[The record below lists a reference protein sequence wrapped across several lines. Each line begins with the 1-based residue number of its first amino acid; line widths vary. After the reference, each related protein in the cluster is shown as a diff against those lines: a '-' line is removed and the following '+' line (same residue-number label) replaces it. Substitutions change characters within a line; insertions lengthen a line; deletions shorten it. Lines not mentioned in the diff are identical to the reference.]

1 MEITDELYADLSK
14 RIKAGEFLKK
24 GATFASLPS
33 FSEGASSASLPSLP
47 EGADERMQ
55 SFYEDCQASRALDEK
70 KIKAL
75 ENEIQAL
82 KDEAKARMVRN
93 DANEAIAE
101 FNSALETDYDN
112 YKAESEKT
120 IATLKEALDDARKLS
135 TDALDRN
142 KKLLKEIERLRA
154 KNETL
159 SSFEA
164 ISYKRMPPP
173 VHEESGKD
181 DGSKAK
187 AKIAK
192 KIIKAGVDYASDI
205 AKVKTPEDGHMC
217 MRLLDYMLE
226 EGVKKELSH
235 DKDTQYELGNM
246 ILGIIPNRDRAIEEM
261 NARKVENEAR
271 VVVSN
276 GGIYNNEVNNQ
287 HVVPQN
293 TGNVLP
299 GEGMQQNKLEDMP
312 QNNWGGDQQ

>member
-1 MEITDELYADLSK
+1 MLISDDLYADLSK

-24 GATFASLPS
+24 D
-33 FSEGASSASLPSLP
+33 ASSANLPSLP

-55 SFYEDCQASRALDEK
+55 SFYDDCKASRALDQK

-93 DANEAIAE
+93 DANEAVVE
-101 FNSALETDYDN
+101 FNSALETDYEN

-120 IATLKEALDDARKLS
+120 IATLKEALDDARKIS
-135 TDALDRN
+135 TDALGRN
-142 KKLLKEIERLRA
+142 KKLLKEIERLKA
-154 KNETL
+154 KNDTL
-159 SSFEA
+159 SSYEA
-164 ISYKRMPPP
+164 MSYNRMPPP
-173 VHEESGKD
+173 VQEETGKD

-205 AKVKTPEDGHMC
+205 AKVETPEDGHMC

-246 ILGIIPNRDRAIEEM
+246 ILGIISNRDRAIEEM
-261 NARKVENEAR
+261 KARKAENEAR
-271 VVVSN
+271 IIVSN
-276 GGIYNNEVNNQ
+276 GGVYNNEVNSQ
-287 HVVPQN
+287 QVVQQN
-293 TGNVLP
+293 LGNVLP
-299 GEGMQQNKLEDMP
+299 GGGMQQNNLEDMQ
-312 QNNWGGDQQ
+312 QNNMGGDQQ

>member
-1 MEITDELYADLSK
+1 MQITDDLYADLSK

-24 GATFASLPS
+24 DAT
-33 FSEGASSASLPSLP
+33 SANLPSLP

-55 SFYEDCQASRALDEK
+55 SFYDDCKASRALDQK

-93 DANEAIAE
+93 DANEAVVE
-101 FNSALETDYDN
+101 FNSALETDYEN

-120 IATLKEALDDARKLS
+120 ITTLKEALDDARKIS

-142 KKLLKEIERLRA
+142 KKLLKEIDRLKAR
-154 KNETL
+154 NETL
-159 SSFEA
+159 SSYEA
-164 ISYKRMPPP
+164 ISYRRMPPP
-173 VHEESGKD
+173 VQEETGKD

-205 AKVKTPEDGHMC
+205 AKVETPEDGHMC

-246 ILGIIPNRDRAIEEM
+246 ILGIISNRDRAIEEM
-261 NARKVENEAR
+261 KARKAENEAR
-271 VVVSN
+271 IIVSN
-276 GGIYNNEVNNQ
+276 GGVYNNEVNSQ
-287 HVVPQN
+287 HVVQQN
-293 TGNVLP
+293 LGNVLP
-299 GEGMQQNKLEDMP
+299 GGGMQQNNLEDMQ
-312 QNNWGGDQQ
+312 QNNLGGDQQ

>member
-24 GATFASLPS
+24 D
-33 FSEGASSASLPSLP
+33 ASSAGRPSLP
-47 EGADERMQ
+47 EGEDERMQ
-55 SFYEDCQASRALDEK
+55 SFNEDCKASRALDQK

-75 ENEIQAL
+75 ENENQAL
-82 KDEAKARMVRN
+82 KDEAKARMERMN
-93 DANEAIAE
+93 TNEAIVE
-101 FNSALETDYDN
+101 FNSALETDYEN

-120 IATLKEALDDARKLS
+120 ITTLKEALDDARKIS

-142 KKLLKEIERLRA
+142 KKLLKEIERLKA
-154 KNETL
+154 KNDTL
-159 SSFEA
+159 SSYEA
-164 ISYKRMPPP
+164 MSYNRMPPP
-173 VHEESGKD
+173 VQEESGKD

-205 AKVKTPEDGHMC
+205 AKVGTPEDGHMC

-246 ILGIIPNRDRAIEEM
+246 ILGIISNRDRAIEEM
-261 NARKVENEAR
+261 KARKAENDAR
-271 VVVSN
+271 IIVSN
-276 GGIYNNEVNNQ
+276 GGVYNNEVNSQ
-287 HVVPQN
+287 QVVPQN
-293 TGNVLP
+293 PGNVLP
-299 GEGMQQNKLEDMP
+299 GEGMQQNTLEDMQ
-312 QNNWGGDQQ
+312 QNNLGGDQQ

>member
-1 MEITDELYADLSK
+1 MLISDDLYADLSK

-24 GATFASLPS
+24 D
-33 FSEGASSASLPSLP
+33 ASSANLPSLP

-55 SFYEDCQASRALDEK
+55 SFYDDCKASRALDQK

-93 DANEAIAE
+93 DANEAVVE
-101 FNSALETDYDN
+101 FNSALETDYEN

-120 IATLKEALDDARKLS
+120 IATLKEALDDARKIS
-135 TDALDRN
+135 TDALGRN
-142 KKLLKEIERLRA
+142 KKLLKEIERLKA
-154 KNETL
+154 KNDTL
-159 SSFEA
+159 SSYEA
-164 ISYKRMPPP
+164 MSYNRMPPP
-173 VHEESGKD
+173 VQEETGKD

-205 AKVKTPEDGHMC
+205 AKVETPEDGHMC

-246 ILGIIPNRDRAIEEM
+246 ILGIISNRDRAIEEM
-261 NARKVENEAR
+261 KVRKAENEAR
-271 VVVSN
+271 IIVSN
-276 GGIYNNEVNNQ
+276 GGVYNNEVNSQ

-293 TGNVLP
+293 LGNVLP
-299 GEGMQQNKLEDMP
+299 GEGMQQNKLEDMQ
-312 QNNWGGDQQ
+312 QNNLGGNQQ

>member
-1 MEITDELYADLSK
+1 MQITDDLYADLSK
-14 RIKAGEFLKK
+14 RIKAGEFLTKD
-24 GATFASLPS
+24 
-33 FSEGASSASLPSLP
+33 ASSANLPSLP

-55 SFYEDCQASRALDEK
+55 SFYDDCKASRALDQK

-93 DANEAIAE
+93 DANEAVVE
-101 FNSALETDYDN
+101 FNSALETDYEN

-120 IATLKEALDDARKLS
+120 IATLKEALDDARKIS

-142 KKLLKEIERLRA
+142 KKLLKEIERLKA
-154 KNETL
+154 KNDTL
-159 SSFEA
+159 SSYEA
-164 ISYKRMPPP
+164 MSYNRMPPP
-173 VHEESGKD
+173 VQEETGKD

-205 AKVKTPEDGHMC
+205 AKVETPEDGHMC

-246 ILGIIPNRDRAIEEM
+246 ILGIISNRDRAIEEM
-261 NARKVENEAR
+261 KARKAENEAR
-271 VVVSN
+271 IIVSN
-276 GGIYNNEVNNQ
+276 GGVYNNEVNSQ
-287 HVVPQN
+287 HVVQQN
-293 TGNVLP
+293 LGNVLP
-299 GEGMQQNKLEDMP
+299 GEGMQLNKLEDMP
-312 QNNWGGDQQ
+312 QNNMGGDQQ

>member
-1 MEITDELYADLSK
+1 MLISDDLYADLSK

-24 GATFASLPS
+24 DAT
-33 FSEGASSASLPSLP
+33 SANLPSLP

-55 SFYEDCQASRALDEK
+55 SFYDDCKASRALDQK

-93 DANEAIAE
+93 DANEAVVE
-101 FNSALETDYDN
+101 FNSALETDYEN

-120 IATLKEALDDARKLS
+120 IATLKEALDDARKIS
-135 TDALDRN
+135 TDALGRN
-142 KKLLKEIERLRA
+142 KKLLKEIERLKA
-154 KNETL
+154 KNDTL
-159 SSFEA
+159 SSYEA
-164 ISYKRMPPP
+164 MSYNRMPPP
-173 VHEESGKD
+173 VQEETGKD

-205 AKVKTPEDGHMC
+205 AKVETPEDGHMC

-246 ILGIIPNRDRAIEEM
+246 ILGIISNRDRAIEEM
-261 NARKVENEAR
+261 KARKAENEAR
-271 VVVSN
+271 IIVSN
-276 GGIYNNEVNNQ
+276 GGVYNNEVNSQ
-287 HVVPQN
+287 HVVQQN
-293 TGNVLP
+293 LGNVLP
-299 GEGMQQNKLEDMP
+299 GEGMQLNKLEDMP
-312 QNNWGGDQQ
+312 QNNMGGDQQ

>member
-1 MEITDELYADLSK
+1 MLISDDLYADLSK

-24 GATFASLPS
+24 D
-33 FSEGASSASLPSLP
+33 ASSANLPSLP

-55 SFYEDCQASRALDEK
+55 SFYDDCKASRALDQK

-93 DANEAIAE
+93 DANEAVVE
-101 FNSALETDYDN
+101 FNSALETDYEN

-120 IATLKEALDDARKLS
+120 IATLKEALDDARKIS
-135 TDALDRN
+135 TDALGRN
-142 KKLLKEIERLRA
+142 KKLLKEIERLKA
-154 KNETL
+154 KNDTL
-159 SSFEA
+159 SSYEA
-164 ISYKRMPPP
+164 MSYNRMPPP
-173 VHEESGKD
+173 VQEESGKD

-205 AKVKTPEDGHMC
+205 AKVETPEDGHMC

-246 ILGIIPNRDRAIEEM
+246 ILGIISNRDRAIEEM
-261 NARKVENEAR
+261 KARKAENEAR
-271 VVVSN
+271 IIVSN
-276 GGIYNNEVNNQ
+276 GGVYNNEVNSQ
-287 HVVPQN
+287 QVVQQN
-293 TGNVLP
+293 LGNVLP
-299 GEGMQQNKLEDMP
+299 G
-312 QNNWGGDQQ
+312 GGDAAE

>member
-1 MEITDELYADLSK
+1 MQITDDLYADLSK

-24 GATFASLPS
+24 D
-33 FSEGASSASLPSLP
+33 ASSANLPSLP

-55 SFYEDCQASRALDEK
+55 SFYDDCKASRALDQK

-93 DANEAIAE
+93 DANEAVVE
-101 FNSALETDYDN
+101 FNSALETDYEN

-120 IATLKEALDDARKLS
+120 IATLKEALDDARKIS

-142 KKLLKEIERLRA
+142 KKLLKEIERLKA
-154 KNETL
+154 KNDTL
-159 SSFEA
+159 SSYEA
-164 ISYKRMPPP
+164 MSYNRMPPP
-173 VHEESGKD
+173 VQEETGKD

-205 AKVKTPEDGHMC
+205 AKVETPEDGHMC

-246 ILGIIPNRDRAIEEM
+246 ILGIISNRDRAIEEM
-261 NARKVENEAR
+261 KARKAENEAR
-271 VVVSN
+271 IIVSN
-276 GGIYNNEVNNQ
+276 GGVYNNEVNSQ
-287 HVVPQN
+287 HVVQQN
-293 TGNVLP
+293 LGNVLP
-299 GEGMQQNKLEDMP
+299 GEGMQLNKLEDMP
-312 QNNWGGDQQ
+312 QNNMGGDQQ

>member
-1 MEITDELYADLSK
+1 MQITDDLYADLSK

-24 GATFASLPS
+24 DAT
-33 FSEGASSASLPSLP
+33 SANLPSLP

-55 SFYEDCQASRALDEK
+55 SFYDDCKASRALDQK

-93 DANEAIAE
+93 DANEAVVE
-101 FNSALETDYDN
+101 FNSALETDYEN

-120 IATLKEALDDARKLS
+120 IATLKEALDDARKIS
-135 TDALDRN
+135 TDALGRN
-142 KKLLKEIERLRA
+142 KKLLKEIERLKA
-154 KNETL
+154 KNDTL
-159 SSFEA
+159 SSYEA
-164 ISYKRMPPP
+164 MSYNRMPPP
-173 VHEESGKD
+173 VQEETGKD

-205 AKVKTPEDGHMC
+205 AKVETPEDGHMC

-246 ILGIIPNRDRAIEEM
+246 ILGIISNRDRAIEEM
-261 NARKVENEAR
+261 KARKAENEAR
-271 VVVSN
+271 IIVSN
-276 GGIYNNEVNNQ
+276 GGVYNNEVNSQ
-287 HVVPQN
+287 HVVQQN
-293 TGNVLP
+293 LGNVLP
-299 GEGMQQNKLEDMP
+299 GEGMQQNKLEDMQ
-312 QNNWGGDQQ
+312 QNNLGGDQQ

>member
-1 MEITDELYADLSK
+1 MQITDDLYADLSK

-24 GATFASLPS
+24 DAT
-33 FSEGASSASLPSLP
+33 SANLPSLP

-55 SFYEDCQASRALDEK
+55 SFYDDCKASRALDQK

-93 DANEAIAE
+93 DANEAVVE
-101 FNSALETDYDN
+101 FNSALETDYEN

-120 IATLKEALDDARKLS
+120 IATLKEALDDARKIS
-135 TDALDRN
+135 TDALGRN
-142 KKLLKEIERLRA
+142 KKLLKEIERLKA
-154 KNETL
+154 KNDTL
-159 SSFEA
+159 SSYEA
-164 ISYKRMPPP
+164 MSYNRMPPP
-173 VHEESGKD
+173 VQEETGKD

-205 AKVKTPEDGHMC
+205 AKVETPEDGHMC

-246 ILGIIPNRDRAIEEM
+246 ILGIISNRDRAIEEM
-261 NARKVENEAR
+261 KARKAENEAR
-271 VVVSN
+271 TIVSN
-276 GGIYNNEVNNQ
+276 GGVYNNEVNSQ

-293 TGNVLP
+293 LGNVLP
-299 GEGMQQNKLEDMP
+299 GEGMQLNKLEDMQ
-312 QNNWGGDQQ
+312 QNNLGGDQQ

>member
-1 MEITDELYADLSK
+1 MQITDDLYADLSK

-24 GATFASLPS
+24 D
-33 FSEGASSASLPSLP
+33 ASSANLPSLP

-55 SFYEDCQASRALDEK
+55 SFYDDCKASRALDQK

-93 DANEAIAE
+93 DANEAVVE
-101 FNSALETDYDN
+101 FNSALETDYEN

-120 IATLKEALDDARKLS
+120 IATLKEALDDARKIS
-135 TDALDRN
+135 TDALGRN
-142 KKLLKEIERLRA
+142 KKLLKEIERLKAR
-154 KNETL
+154 NDTL
-159 SSFEA
+159 SSYEA
-164 ISYKRMPPP
+164 MSYNRMPPP
-173 VHEESGKD
+173 VQEETGKD

-205 AKVKTPEDGHMC
+205 AKVETPEDGHMC

-246 ILGIIPNRDRAIEEM
+246 ILGIISNRDRAIEEM
-261 NARKVENEAR
+261 KARKAENEAR
-271 VVVSN
+271 IIVSN
-276 GGIYNNEVNNQ
+276 GGVYNNEVNSQ
-287 HVVPQN
+287 HVIQQN
-293 TGNVLP
+293 LGNFLP
-299 GEGMQQNKLEDMP
+299 GGGMQQNNLEDMQ
-312 QNNWGGDQQ
+312 QNNLGGDQQ

>member
-1 MEITDELYADLSK
+1 MQITDDLYADLSK

-24 GATFASLPS
+24 DAT
-33 FSEGASSASLPSLP
+33 SANLPSLP

-55 SFYEDCQASRALDEK
+55 SFYDDCKASRALDQK

-93 DANEAIAE
+93 DANEAVVE
-101 FNSALETDYDN
+101 FNSALETDYEN

-120 IATLKEALDDARKLS
+120 IATLKEALDDARKIS
-135 TDALDRN
+135 TDALGRN
-142 KKLLKEIERLRA
+142 KKLLKEIERLKA
-154 KNETL
+154 KNDTL
-159 SSFEA
+159 SSYEA
-164 ISYKRMPPP
+164 MSYNRMPPP
-173 VHEESGKD
+173 VQEETGKD

-205 AKVKTPEDGHMC
+205 AKVETPEDGHMC

-246 ILGIIPNRDRAIEEM
+246 ILGIISNRDRAIEEM
-261 NARKVENEAR
+261 KARKAENEAR
-271 VVVSN
+271 IIVSN
-276 GGIYNNEVNNQ
+276 GGVYNNEVNSQ
-287 HVVPQN
+287 HVVQQN
-293 TGNVLP
+293 LGNVLP
-299 GEGMQQNKLEDMP
+299 GGGMQQNNLEDMQ
-312 QNNWGGDQQ
+312 QNNLGGDQQ

>member
-1 MEITDELYADLSK
+1 MQITDDLYADLSK

-24 GATFASLPS
+24 D
-33 FSEGASSASLPSLP
+33 ASSANLPSLP

-55 SFYEDCQASRALDEK
+55 SFYDDCKASRALDQK

-93 DANEAIAE
+93 DANEAVVE
-101 FNSALETDYDN
+101 FNSALETDYEN

-120 IATLKEALDDARKLS
+120 IATLKEALDDARKIS

-142 KKLLKEIERLRA
+142 KKLLKEIDRLKAR
-154 KNETL
+154 NETL
-159 SSFEA
+159 SSYEA
-164 ISYKRMPPP
+164 ISYRRMPPT
-173 VHEESGKD
+173 VHNESGKD

-187 AKIAK
+187 AKVAK
-192 KIIKAGVDYASDI
+192 KIIKVGVDYASDI
-205 AKVKTPEDGHMC
+205 AKVKTPEDGLMC

-246 ILGIIPNRDRAIEEM
+246 ILGIISNRDRAIEEM
-261 NARKVENEAR
+261 KARKAENEAR
-271 VVVSN
+271 IIVSN
-276 GGIYNNEVNNQ
+276 GGVYNNEVNSQ
-287 HVVPQN
+287 HVVQQN
-293 TGNVLP
+293 LGNVLP
-299 GEGMQQNKLEDMP
+299 GGGMQQNNLEDMQ
-312 QNNWGGDQQ
+312 QNNLGGDQQ

>member
-1 MEITDELYADLSK
+1 MLISDDLYADLSK

-24 GATFASLPS
+24 D
-33 FSEGASSASLPSLP
+33 ASSANLPSLP

-55 SFYEDCQASRALDEK
+55 SFYDDCKASRALDQK

-93 DANEAIAE
+93 DANEAVVE
-101 FNSALETDYDN
+101 FNSALETDYEN

-120 IATLKEALDDARKLS
+120 IATLKEALDDARKIS
-135 TDALDRN
+135 TDALGRN
-142 KKLLKEIERLRA
+142 KKLLKEIERLKA
-154 KNETL
+154 KNDTL
-159 SSFEA
+159 SSYEA
-164 ISYKRMPPP
+164 MSYNRMPPP
-173 VHEESGKD
+173 VQEETGKD

-205 AKVKTPEDGHMC
+205 AKVETPEDGHMC

-246 ILGIIPNRDRAIEEM
+246 ILGIISNRDRAIEEM
-261 NARKVENEAR
+261 KARKAENEAR
-271 VVVSN
+271 IIVSN
-276 GGIYNNEVNNQ
+276 GGVYNNEVNSQ

-293 TGNVLP
+293 LGNVLP
-299 GEGMQQNKLEDMP
+299 GEGMQLNKLEDMQ
-312 QNNWGGDQQ
+312 QNNLGGDQQ

>member
-1 MEITDELYADLSK
+1 MLISDDLYADLSK

-24 GATFASLPS
+24 DAT
-33 FSEGASSASLPSLP
+33 SANLPSLP

-55 SFYEDCQASRALDEK
+55 SFYDDCKASRALDQK

-93 DANEAIAE
+93 DANEAVVE
-101 FNSALETDYDN
+101 FNSALETDYEN

-120 IATLKEALDDARKLS
+120 IATLKEALDDARKIS

-142 KKLLKEIERLRA
+142 KKLLKEIERLKA
-154 KNETL
+154 KNDTL
-159 SSFEA
+159 SSYEA
-164 ISYKRMPPP
+164 MSYNRMPPP
-173 VHEESGKD
+173 VQEETGKD

-205 AKVKTPEDGHMC
+205 AKVETPEDGHMC

-246 ILGIIPNRDRAIEEM
+246 ILGIISNRDRAIEEM
-261 NARKVENEAR
+261 KARKAENEAR
-271 VVVSN
+271 IIVSN
-276 GGIYNNEVNNQ
+276 GGVYNNEVNSQ
-287 HVVPQN
+287 HVVQQN
-293 TGNVLP
+293 LGNVLP
-299 GEGMQQNKLEDMP
+299 GGGMQQNNLEDMQ
-312 QNNWGGDQQ
+312 QNNLGGDQQ

>member
-1 MEITDELYADLSK
+1 MQITDDLYADLSK

-24 GATFASLPS
+24 D
-33 FSEGASSASLPSLP
+33 ASSANLPSLP

-55 SFYEDCQASRALDEK
+55 SFYDDCKASHALDQK

-75 ENEIQAL
+75 ENENQAL
-82 KDEAKARMVRN
+82 KDEAKAQMVRN
-93 DANEAIAE
+93 DANEAVVE
-101 FNSALETDYDN
+101 FNSALETDYEN

-120 IATLKEALDDARKLS
+120 IATLKEALDDARKIS

-142 KKLLKEIERLRA
+142 KKLLKEIERLKA
-154 KNETL
+154 KNDTL
-159 SSFEA
+159 SSYEA
-164 ISYKRMPPP
+164 MSYNRMPPP
-173 VHEESGKD
+173 VQEETGKD

-205 AKVKTPEDGHMC
+205 AKVETPEDGHMC

-246 ILGIIPNRDRAIEEM
+246 ILGIISNRDRAIEEM
-261 NARKVENEAR
+261 KARKAENEAR
-271 VVVSN
+271 IIVSN
-276 GGIYNNEVNNQ
+276 GGVYNNEVNSQ
-287 HVVPQN
+287 HVVQQN
-293 TGNVLP
+293 LGNVLP
-299 GEGMQQNKLEDMP
+299 GEGMQLNKLEDMP
-312 QNNWGGDQQ
+312 QNNMGGDQQ

>member
-1 MEITDELYADLSK
+1 MQITDDLYADLSK

-24 GATFASLPS
+24 D
-33 FSEGASSASLPSLP
+33 ASSANLPSLP

-55 SFYEDCQASRALDEK
+55 SFYDDCKASHALDQK

-75 ENEIQAL
+75 ENENQAL
-82 KDEAKARMVRN
+82 KDEAKAQMVRN
-93 DANEAIAE
+93 DANEAVVE
-101 FNSALETDYDN
+101 FNSALETDYEN

-120 IATLKEALDDARKLS
+120 IATLKEALDDARKIS

-142 KKLLKEIERLRA
+142 KKLLKEIERLKA
-154 KNETL
+154 KNDTL
-159 SSFEA
+159 SSYEA
-164 ISYKRMPPP
+164 MSYNRMPPP
-173 VHEESGKD
+173 VQEETGKD

-205 AKVKTPEDGHMC
+205 AKVETPEDGHMC

-246 ILGIIPNRDRAIEEM
+246 ILGIISNRDRAIEEM
-261 NARKVENEAR
+261 KARKAENEAR
-271 VVVSN
+271 IIVSN
-276 GGIYNNEVNNQ
+276 GGVYNNEVNSQ
-287 HVVPQN
+287 HVVQQN
-293 TGNVLP
+293 LGNVLP
-299 GEGMQQNKLEDMP
+299 GGGMQQNNLEDMQ
-312 QNNWGGDQQ
+312 QNNLGGDQQ

>member
-1 MEITDELYADLSK
+1 MQITDDLYADLSK

-24 GATFASLPS
+24 D
-33 FSEGASSASLPSLP
+33 ASSANLPSLP

-55 SFYEDCQASRALDEK
+55 SFYDDCKASRALDQK

-93 DANEAIAE
+93 DANEAVVE
-101 FNSALETDYDN
+101 FNSALETDYEN
-112 YKAESEKT
+112 YKAKSEKT
-120 IATLKEALDDARKLS
+120 IATLKEALDDARKIS
-135 TDALDRN
+135 TDALGRN
-142 KKLLKEIERLRA
+142 KKLLKEIERLKA
-154 KNETL
+154 KNDTL
-159 SSFEA
+159 SSYEA
-164 ISYKRMPPP
+164 MSYNRMPPP
-173 VHEESGKD
+173 VQEETGKD

-205 AKVKTPEDGHMC
+205 AKVETPEDGHMC

-246 ILGIIPNRDRAIEEM
+246 ILGIISNRDRAIEEM
-261 NARKVENEAR
+261 KARKAENEAR
-271 VVVSN
+271 IIVSN
-276 GGIYNNEVNNQ
+276 GGVYNNEVNSQ
-287 HVVPQN
+287 HVVQQN
-293 TGNVLP
+293 LGNVLP
-299 GEGMQQNKLEDMP
+299 GGGMQQNNLEDMQ
-312 QNNWGGDQQ
+312 QNNLGGDQQ

>member
-1 MEITDELYADLSK
+1 MQITDDLYADLSK

-24 GATFASLPS
+24 D
-33 FSEGASSASLPSLP
+33 ASSANLPSLP

-55 SFYEDCQASRALDEK
+55 SFYDDCKASRALDQK

-93 DANEAIAE
+93 DANEAVVE
-101 FNSALETDYDN
+101 FNSALETDYEN

-120 IATLKEALDDARKLS
+120 IATLKEALDDARKIS
-135 TDALDRN
+135 TDALGRN
-142 KKLLKEIERLRA
+142 KKLLKEIERLKA
-154 KNETL
+154 KNDTL
-159 SSFEA
+159 SSYEA
-164 ISYKRMPPP
+164 MSYNRMPPP
-173 VHEESGKD
+173 VQEESGKD

-205 AKVKTPEDGHMC
+205 AKVETPEDGHMC

-246 ILGIIPNRDRAIEEM
+246 ILGIISNRDRAIEEM
-261 NARKVENEAR
+261 KARKAENEAR
-271 VVVSN
+271 IIVSN
-276 GGIYNNEVNNQ
+276 GGVYNNEVNSQ
-287 HVVPQN
+287 HVV
-293 TGNVLP
+293 
-299 GEGMQQNKLEDMP
+299 QQNL
-312 QNNWGGDQQ
+312 GDRKSVV

>member
-1 MEITDELYADLSK
+1 MLISDDLYADLSK

-24 GATFASLPS
+24 D
-33 FSEGASSASLPSLP
+33 ASSANLPSLP

-55 SFYEDCQASRALDEK
+55 SFYDDCKASRALDQK

-93 DANEAIAE
+93 DANEAVVE
-101 FNSALETDYDN
+101 FNSALETDYEN
-112 YKAESEKT
+112 YKAESKKT
-120 IATLKEALDDARKLS
+120 IATLKEALDDARKIS

-142 KKLLKEIERLRA
+142 KKLLKEIERLKA
-154 KNETL
+154 KNDTL
-159 SSFEA
+159 SSYEA
-164 ISYKRMPPP
+164 MSYNRMPPP
-173 VHEESGKD
+173 VQEESGKD

-205 AKVKTPEDGHMC
+205 AKVETPEDGHMC

-246 ILGIIPNRDRAIEEM
+246 ILGIISNRDRAIEEM
-261 NARKVENEAR
+261 KARKAENEAR
-271 VVVSN
+271 IIVSN
-276 GGIYNNEVNNQ
+276 GGVYNNEVNSQ
-287 HVVPQN
+287 HVVQQN
-293 TGNVLP
+293 LGNVLP
-299 GEGMQQNKLEDMP
+299 GEGMQLNKLEDMP
-312 QNNWGGDQQ
+312 QNNMGGDQQ

>member
-1 MEITDELYADLSK
+1 MQISDDLYADLSK

-24 GATFASLPS
+24 DAT
-33 FSEGASSASLPSLP
+33 SANLPSLP

-55 SFYEDCQASRALDEK
+55 SFYDDCKASRALDQK

-93 DANEAIAE
+93 DANEAVVE
-101 FNSALETDYDN
+101 FNSALETDYEN

-120 IATLKEALDDARKLS
+120 IATLKEALDDARKIS
-135 TDALDRN
+135 TDALGRN
-142 KKLLKEIERLRA
+142 KKLLKEIERLKA
-154 KNETL
+154 KNDTL
-159 SSFEA
+159 SSYEA
-164 ISYKRMPPP
+164 MSYNRMPPP
-173 VHEESGKD
+173 VQEETGKD

-205 AKVKTPEDGHMC
+205 AKVETPEDGHMC

-246 ILGIIPNRDRAIEEM
+246 ILGIISNRDRAIEEM
-261 NARKVENEAR
+261 KARKAENEAR
-271 VVVSN
+271 IIVSN
-276 GGIYNNEVNNQ
+276 GGVYNNEVNSQ
-287 HVVPQN
+287 HVVQQN
-293 TGNVLP
+293 LGNVLP
-299 GEGMQQNKLEDMP
+299 GGGMQQNNLEDMQ
-312 QNNWGGDQQ
+312 QNNLGGDQQ

>member
-1 MEITDELYADLSK
+1 MQITDDLYADLSK

-24 GATFASLPS
+24 D
-33 FSEGASSASLPSLP
+33 ASSANLPSLP

-55 SFYEDCQASRALDEK
+55 SFYDDCKASRALDQK

-93 DANEAIAE
+93 DANEAVVE
-101 FNSALETDYDN
+101 FNSALETDYEN

-120 IATLKEALDDARKLS
+120 IATLKEALDDARKIS
-135 TDALDRN
+135 TDALGRN
-142 KKLLKEIERLRA
+142 KKLLKEIERLKA
-154 KNETL
+154 KNDTL
-159 SSFEA
+159 SSYEA
-164 ISYKRMPPP
+164 MSYNRMPPP
-173 VHEESGKD
+173 VQEETGKD

-205 AKVKTPEDGHMC
+205 AKVETPEDGHMC

-246 ILGIIPNRDRAIEEM
+246 ILGIISNRDRAIEEM
-261 NARKVENEAR
+261 KARKAENEAR
-271 VVVSN
+271 IIVSN
-276 GGIYNNEVNNQ
+276 GGVYNNEVNSQ
-287 HVVPQN
+287 HVVQQN
-293 TGNVLP
+293 LGNVLP
-299 GEGMQQNKLEDMP
+299 GGGMQQNNL
-312 QNNWGGDQQ
+312 GGDQQ

>member
-1 MEITDELYADLSK
+1 MQITDDLYADLSK

-24 GATFASLPS
+24 D
-33 FSEGASSASLPSLP
+33 ASSANLPSLP

-55 SFYEDCQASRALDEK
+55 SFYDDCKASHALDQK

-75 ENEIQAL
+75 ENENQAL

-93 DANEAIAE
+93 DANEAVVE
-101 FNSALETDYDN
+101 FNSALETDYEN

-120 IATLKEALDDARKLS
+120 IATLKEALDDARKIS

-142 KKLLKEIERLRA
+142 KKLLKEIERLKA
-154 KNETL
+154 KNDTL
-159 SSFEA
+159 SSYEA
-164 ISYKRMPPP
+164 MSYNRMPPP
-173 VHEESGKD
+173 VQEETGKD

-205 AKVKTPEDGHMC
+205 AKVETPEDGHMC

-246 ILGIIPNRDRAIEEM
+246 ILGIISNRDRAIEEM
-261 NARKVENEAR
+261 KARKAENEAR
-271 VVVSN
+271 IIVSN
-276 GGIYNNEVNNQ
+276 GGVYNNEVNSQ
-287 HVVPQN
+287 HVVQQN
-293 TGNVLP
+293 LGNVLP
-299 GEGMQQNKLEDMP
+299 GGGMQQNNLEDMQ
-312 QNNWGGDQQ
+312 QNNLGGDQQ

>member
-1 MEITDELYADLSK
+1 MLISDDLYADLSK

-24 GATFASLPS
+24 D
-33 FSEGASSASLPSLP
+33 ASSANLPSLP

-55 SFYEDCQASRALDEK
+55 SFYDDCKASRALDQK

-93 DANEAIAE
+93 DANEAVVE
-101 FNSALETDYDN
+101 FNSALETDYEN

-120 IATLKEALDDARKLS
+120 IATLKEALDDARKIS

-142 KKLLKEIERLRA
+142 KKLLKEIERLKA
-154 KNETL
+154 KNDTL
-159 SSFEA
+159 SSYEA
-164 ISYKRMPPP
+164 MSYNRMPPP
-173 VHEESGKD
+173 VQEETGKD

-205 AKVKTPEDGHMC
+205 AKVETPEDGHMC

-246 ILGIIPNRDRAIEEM
+246 ILGIISNRDRAIEEM
-261 NARKVENEAR
+261 KARKAENEAR
-271 VVVSN
+271 IIVSN
-276 GGIYNNEVNNQ
+276 GGVYNNEVNSQ
-287 HVVPQN
+287 HVVQQN
-293 TGNVLP
+293 LGNVLP
-299 GEGMQQNKLEDMP
+299 GGGMQQNNLEDMQ
-312 QNNWGGDQQ
+312 QNNLGGDQQ

>member
-1 MEITDELYADLSK
+1 MQITDDLYADLSK

-24 GATFASLPS
+24 DAT
-33 FSEGASSASLPSLP
+33 SANLPSLP

-55 SFYEDCQASRALDEK
+55 SFYDDCKASRALDQK

-93 DANEAIAE
+93 DANEAVVE
-101 FNSALETDYDN
+101 FNSALETDYEN

-120 IATLKEALDDARKLS
+120 IATLKEALDDARKIS
-135 TDALDRN
+135 TDALGRN
-142 KKLLKEIERLRA
+142 KKLLKEIERLKA
-154 KNETL
+154 KNDTL
-159 SSFEA
+159 SSYEA
-164 ISYKRMPPP
+164 MSYNRMPPP
-173 VHEESGKD
+173 VQEETGKD

-205 AKVKTPEDGHMC
+205 AKVETPEDGHMC

-246 ILGIIPNRDRAIEEM
+246 ILGIISNRDRAIEEM
-261 NARKVENEAR
+261 KARKAENEAR
-271 VVVSN
+271 IIVSN
-276 GGIYNNEVNNQ
+276 GGVYNNEVNSQ

-293 TGNVLP
+293 LGNVLP
-299 GEGMQQNKLEDMP
+299 GEGMQLNKLEDMP
-312 QNNWGGDQQ
+312 QNNMGGDQQ

>member
-1 MEITDELYADLSK
+1 MQITDDLYADLSK

-24 GATFASLPS
+24 D
-33 FSEGASSASLPSLP
+33 ASSANLPSLP

-55 SFYEDCQASRALDEK
+55 SFYDDCKASHALDQK

-75 ENEIQAL
+75 ENENQAL

-93 DANEAIAE
+93 DANEAVVE
-101 FNSALETDYDN
+101 FNSALETDYEN

-120 IATLKEALDDARKLS
+120 IATLKEALDDARKIS

-142 KKLLKEIERLRA
+142 KKLLKEIERLKA
-154 KNETL
+154 KNDTL
-159 SSFEA
+159 SSYEA
-164 ISYKRMPPP
+164 MSYNRMPPP
-173 VHEESGKD
+173 VQEETGKD

-205 AKVKTPEDGHMC
+205 AKVETPEDGHMC

-246 ILGIIPNRDRAIEEM
+246 ILGIISNRDRAIEEM
-261 NARKVENEAR
+261 KARKAENEAR
-271 VVVSN
+271 IIVSN
-276 GGIYNNEVNNQ
+276 GGVYNNEVNSQ
-287 HVVPQN
+287 HVVQQN
-293 TGNVLP
+293 LGNVLP
-299 GEGMQQNKLEDMP
+299 GEGMQLNKLEDMP
-312 QNNWGGDQQ
+312 QNNMGGDQQ

>member
-24 GATFASLPS
+24 GA
-33 FSEGASSASLPSLP
+33 SSANLPSLP

-55 SFYEDCQASRALDEK
+55 SFYEDCQASRALDQK

-82 KDEAKARMVRN
+82 KDEAKARMGRN

-120 IATLKEALDDARKLS
+120 ITTLKEALDDARKLS

-287 HVVPQN
+287 RVVPQN
-293 TGNVLP
+293 PGNVLP
-299 GEGMQQNKLEDMP
+299 GEGMQQNTLEDMQ
-312 QNNWGGDQQ
+312 QNNLGGDQQ

>member
-1 MEITDELYADLSK
+1 MQITDDLYADLSK

-24 GATFASLPS
+24 D
-33 FSEGASSASLPSLP
+33 ASSANLPSLP

-55 SFYEDCQASRALDEK
+55 SFYDDCKASRALDQK

-82 KDEAKARMVRN
+82 KDEAKARMVRK
-93 DANEAIAE
+93 DANEAVVE
-101 FNSALETDYDN
+101 FNSALETDYEN

-120 IATLKEALDDARKLS
+120 IATLKEALDDARKIS

-142 KKLLKEIERLRA
+142 KKLLKEIERLKA
-154 KNETL
+154 KNDTL
-159 SSFEA
+159 SSYEA
-164 ISYKRMPPP
+164 MSYNRMPPP
-173 VHEESGKD
+173 VQEESGKD

-205 AKVKTPEDGHMC
+205 AKVETPEDGHMC

-246 ILGIIPNRDRAIEEM
+246 ILGIISNRDRAIEEM
-261 NARKVENEAR
+261 KARKAENDAR
-271 VVVSN
+271 IIVSS
-276 GGIYNNEVNNQ
+276 GGIYNNEVNSQ

-293 TGNVLP
+293 PGNVLP
-299 GEGMQQNKLEDMP
+299 GEGMQQNTLEDMQQNKLEDMQ
-312 QNNWGGDQQ
+312 QNNLGGDQQ

>member
-1 MEITDELYADLSK
+1 MQITDDLYADLSK

-24 GATFASLPS
+24 D
-33 FSEGASSASLPSLP
+33 ASSANLPSLP

-55 SFYEDCQASRALDEK
+55 SFYDDCKASRALDQK

-82 KDEAKARMVRN
+82 KDEAKAQMVRN
-93 DANEAIAE
+93 DANEAVVE
-101 FNSALETDYDN
+101 FNSALETDYEN

-120 IATLKEALDDARKLS
+120 IATLKEALDDARKIS
-135 TDALDRN
+135 TDALGRN
-142 KKLLKEIERLRA
+142 KKLLKEIERLKA
-154 KNETL
+154 KNDTL
-159 SSFEA
+159 SSYEA
-164 ISYKRMPPP
+164 MSYNRMPPP
-173 VHEESGKD
+173 VQEETGKD

-205 AKVKTPEDGHMC
+205 AKVETPEDGHMC

-246 ILGIIPNRDRAIEEM
+246 ILGIISNRDRAIEEM
-261 NARKVENEAR
+261 KARKAENEAR
-271 VVVSN
+271 IIVSN
-276 GGIYNNEVNNQ
+276 GGVYNNEVNSQ
-287 HVVPQN
+287 HVVQQN
-293 TGNVLP
+293 LGNVLP
-299 GEGMQQNKLEDMP
+299 GGGMQQNNLEDMQ
-312 QNNWGGDQQ
+312 QNNLGGDQQ

>member
-1 MEITDELYADLSK
+1 MQITDDLYADLSK

-24 GATFASLPS
+24 D
-33 FSEGASSASLPSLP
+33 ASSANLPSLP

-55 SFYEDCQASRALDEK
+55 SFYDDCKASHALDQK

-75 ENEIQAL
+75 ENENQAL
-82 KDEAKARMVRN
+82 KDEAKARMVRK
-93 DANEAIAE
+93 DANEAVVE
-101 FNSALETDYDN
+101 FNSALETDYEN

-120 IATLKEALDDARKLS
+120 IATLKEALDDARKIS

-142 KKLLKEIERLRA
+142 KKLLKEIERLKAR
-154 KNETL
+154 NDTL
-159 SSFEA
+159 SSYEEM
-164 ISYKRMPPP
+164 SYNRMPPP
-173 VHEESGKD
+173 VQEETGKD

-205 AKVKTPEDGHMC
+205 AKVETPEDGHMC

-246 ILGIIPNRDRAIEEM
+246 ILGIISNRDRAIEEM
-261 NARKVENEAR
+261 KARKAENEAR
-271 VVVSN
+271 IIVSN
-276 GGIYNNEVNNQ
+276 GGVYNNEVNSQ
-287 HVVPQN
+287 HVVQQN
-293 TGNVLP
+293 LGNVLP
-299 GEGMQQNKLEDMP
+299 GGGMQQNNLEDMQ
-312 QNNWGGDQQ
+312 QNNLGGDQQ

>member
-24 GATFASLPS
+24 D
-33 FSEGASSASLPSLP
+33 ASSASRPSLP
-47 EGADERMQ
+47 EGEDERMQ
-55 SFYEDCQASRALDEK
+55 SFNEDCVASRALDQK

-75 ENEIQAL
+75 ENENQAL
-82 KDEAKARMVRN
+82 KDEAKARMERMN
-93 DANEAIAE
+93 TNEAIVE
-101 FNSALETDYDN
+101 FNSALETDYEN

-120 IATLKEALDDARKLS
+120 ITTLKEALDDARKIS

-142 KKLLKEIERLRA
+142 KKLLKEIERLKA
-154 KNETL
+154 KNDTL
-159 SSFEA
+159 SSYEA
-164 ISYKRMPPP
+164 MSYNRMPPP
-173 VHEESGKD
+173 VQEESGKD

-205 AKVKTPEDGHMC
+205 AKVGTPEDGHMC

-246 ILGIIPNRDRAIEEM
+246 ILGIISNRDRAIEEM
-261 NARKVENEAR
+261 KARKAENDAR
-271 VVVSN
+271 IIVSS
-276 GGIYNNEVNNQ
+276 GGVYNNEVNSQ
-287 HVVPQN
+287 QVVPQN
-293 TGNVLP
+293 PGNVLP
-299 GEGMQQNKLEDMP
+299 GEGMQQNKLEDMQ
-312 QNNWGGDQQ
+312 QNNLGGNQQ

>member
-1 MEITDELYADLSK
+1 MQITDDLYADLSK

-24 GATFASLPS
+24 D
-33 FSEGASSASLPSLP
+33 ASSANLPSLP

-55 SFYEDCQASRALDEK
+55 SFYDDCKASRALDHK

-93 DANEAIAE
+93 DANEAVVE
-101 FNSALETDYDN
+101 FNSALETDYEN

-120 IATLKEALDDARKLS
+120 IATLKEALDDARKIS
-135 TDALDRN
+135 TDALGRN
-142 KKLLKEIERLRA
+142 KKLLKEIERLKA
-154 KNETL
+154 KNDTL
-159 SSFEA
+159 SSYEA
-164 ISYKRMPPP
+164 MSYNRMPPP
-173 VHEESGKD
+173 VQEETGKD

-205 AKVKTPEDGHMC
+205 AKVETPEDGHMC

-246 ILGIIPNRDRAIEEM
+246 ILGIISNRDRAIEEM
-261 NARKVENEAR
+261 KARKAENEAR
-271 VVVSN
+271 IIVSN
-276 GGIYNNEVNNQ
+276 GGVYNNEVNSQ
-287 HVVPQN
+287 HVVQQN
-293 TGNVLP
+293 LGNVLP
-299 GEGMQQNKLEDMP
+299 GGGMQQNNLEDMQ
-312 QNNWGGDQQ
+312 QNNLGGDQQ